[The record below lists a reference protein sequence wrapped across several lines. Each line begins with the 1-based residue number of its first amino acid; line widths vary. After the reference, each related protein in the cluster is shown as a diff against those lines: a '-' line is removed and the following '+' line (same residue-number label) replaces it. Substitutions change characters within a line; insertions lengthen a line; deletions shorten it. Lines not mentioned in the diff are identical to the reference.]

1 MQDSSVANNGGPFIY
16 FRVYNCYI
24 IYRHS
29 VSVQKEYK
37 RALDIWL
44 SIADPCVFDHINH
57 HPELYDAAGRGA
69 AQLMVVDADRA
80 IDMLVEH
87 HDKVHAND
95 VIKQLRA
102 RLDTAPPEEV
112 PQWRQRLCRYLHA
125 LFLKDRRAPHN
136 FHDLQV
142 RSSSGPCHRHT
153 CMCSLHA
160 GEKKESR
167 ALRSGK
173 TLLLTFVF

>member
-1 MQDSSVANNGGPFIY
+1 MLWLRFCVNAASIF
-16 FRVYNCYI
+16 
-24 IYRHS
+24 
-29 VSVQKEYK
+29 VQKEYK

-87 HDKVHAND
+87 HDKVVAND
-95 VIKQLRA
+95 VIVQLRA
-102 RLDTAPPEEV
+102 RIDTC
-112 PQWRQRLCRYLHA
+112 PQDEIAEWRQRLCRYMHT

-136 FHDLQV
+136 YHDLQV
-142 RSSSGPCHRHT
+142 CSTSAVPWPALQRMHRIEAH
-153 CMCSLHA
+153 S
-160 GEKKESR
+160 
-167 ALRSGK
+167 
-173 TLLLTFVF
+173 LLL

>member
-1 MQDSSVANNGGPFIY
+1 MICSTC
-16 FRVYNCYI
+16 RHYNCNI
-24 IYRHS
+24 DALLHIH
-29 VSVQKEYK
+29 VQKEYK

-87 HDKVHAND
+87 HDKVVAND
-95 VIKQLRA
+95 VILQLRT
-102 RLDTAPPEEV
+102 RLETAPADET
-112 PQWRQRLCRYLHA
+112 PQWRQRLCKYLHA

-142 RSSSGPCHRHT
+142 RLISCCKHASSLYSDR
-153 CMCSLHA
+153 
-160 GEKKESR
+160 
-167 ALRSGK
+167 
-173 TLLLTFVF
+173 